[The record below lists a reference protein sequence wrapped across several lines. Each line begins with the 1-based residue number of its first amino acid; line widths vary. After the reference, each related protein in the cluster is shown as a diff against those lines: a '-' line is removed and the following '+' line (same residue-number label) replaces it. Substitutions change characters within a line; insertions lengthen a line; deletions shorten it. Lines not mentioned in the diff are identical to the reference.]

1 MKRWGIAITLVYAA
15 IVIVLLMPAAILLS
29 GEATSVSGFFGN
41 LKGLYSAWIVWL
53 IVLILIG
60 SEAVLLFFSVDTSW
74 KRLKP
79 RAHIWI
85 TCAIASFL
93 TALLV
98 FLVFMSAGLAVKLRA
113 ADYVFDTEAGMLGL
127 LAALWLL
134 WAVVFFLYLRKAS
147 ELVNRVLTWLLRGS
161 VLELLIVVPS
171 HVIVR
176 RRGDCCAPAVT
187 SLGIVTGI
195 AIMLL
200 SFGPGI
206 LLLYKKRLDAYKA
219 RAEEEQVR
227 AS

>member
-1 MKRWGIAITLVYAA
+1 
-15 IVIVLLMPAAILLS
+15 
-29 GEATSVSGFFGN
+29 
-41 LKGLYSAWIVWL
+41 
-53 IVLILIG
+53 
-60 SEAVLLFFSVDTSW
+60 
-74 KRLKP
+74 
-79 RAHIWI
+79 
-85 TCAIASFL
+85 
-93 TALLV
+93 
-98 FLVFMSAGLAVKLRA
+98 
-113 ADYVFDTEAGMLGL
+113 MLGL